1 MTDPSET
8 TVWDLLAA
16 LSSDTHELHMVAPG
30 EFELIE
36 VTTEQIDC
44 SGPSLNGKTWTEAG
58 STMPA
63 QT

>member
-16 LSSDTHELHMVAPG
+16 LSSESYELRMVAPG

-36 VTTEQIDC
+36 VTTEQTDC
-44 SGPSLNGKTWTEAG
+44 SEPSLNGNDWTQTVSTESAEA
-58 STMPA
+58 
-63 QT
+63 